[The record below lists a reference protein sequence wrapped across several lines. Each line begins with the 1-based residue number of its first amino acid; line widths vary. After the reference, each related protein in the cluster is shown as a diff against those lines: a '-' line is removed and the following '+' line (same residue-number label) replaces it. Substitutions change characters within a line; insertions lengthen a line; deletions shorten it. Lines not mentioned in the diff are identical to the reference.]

1 MRAAAILLA
10 LAGAAGLAAL
20 VVLAPAMAADGWRAA
35 FLLLSAPPI
44 GAVALLLIA
53 RVVGADWHAA
63 LAPLLRPVPLLG
75 LLAIPVVLGQ
85 ALYHWP
91 AGHLHLWLS
100 PTFFAARSAVAL
112 LFWSWTARAL
122 LRLDSLPAGP
132 LLLAHGLVVSVM
144 GYDWLLGGAPA
155 QPNSAAPM
163 MLAVM
168 QIGGAVALACAA
180 GLGRPEQRRDLAYL
194 IVASALGLVYLLYV
208 DFAIVWFGN
217 LPAHVGWYVARDTL
231 PAIALP
237 GLSLVVGLL
246 APILLIGIGR
256 SDPARRQAGLLTLIA
271 LGLVANWIAA
281 GPAGWLG
288 LLATFAAVVA
298 VGGLARGAIA

>member
-10 LAGAAGLAAL
+10 LAGVVGLAAL
-20 VVLAPAMAADGWRAA
+20 VFLAPAKAADGWRAA

-44 GAVALLLIA
+44 GAIALLLIA
-53 RVVGADWHAA
+53 RIVGADWYSA
-63 LAPLLRPVPLLG
+63 LAPLLRPVPMLG
-75 LLAIPVVLGQ
+75 LLAIPVALGQ
-85 ALYHWP
+85 GLYHWP

-100 PTFFAARSAVAL
+100 PAFFAARSAVAL
-112 LFWSWTARAL
+112 LFWSWMARAL
-122 LRLDSLPAGP
+122 LRQVTLPAEP
-132 LLLAHGLVVSVM
+132 LLLVHGLVVSMM
-144 GYDWLLGGAPA
+144 GYDWLLGTAPA

-168 QIGGAVALACAA
+168 QIGGAAAFACAA
-180 GLGRPEQRRDLAYL
+180 GLGRSDQRRDLAYL
-194 IVASALGLVYLLYV
+194 IVASALGLAYLLYI

-217 LPAHVGWYVARDTL
+217 LPAHVGWYVARDTF

-237 GLSLVVGLL
+237 GLSLAIGLL

-256 SDPARRQAGLLTLIA
+256 SDPARRQAGVLVLIA
-271 LGLVANWIAA
+271 VGLVASWIAA

-288 LLATFAAVVA
+288 LLAALAAVVA
-298 VGGLARGAIA
+298 VGGLVRGAIA